1 MTKTKETGITLIA
14 LIITI
19 IVMLILVGVTVA
31 VALNG
36 GLFTTAKNATNK
48 YTVEKEKELITIG
61 YSEYQAKKYAT
72 VDKAETDLLA
82 KYFIG
87 KSESDIFDE
96 NYNFIN
102 DDIISDANTSVFVLG
117 QGIDFGNERYF
128 WRMLYKANIYR
139 CFLDSNEEKIESV
152 ELEST
157 QKDLKGNSKDL
168 ELLQKYFVNLD
179 VMDSNFIFI
188 PNETIPDA
196 DTSLIFVGYSIKIVD
211 DFYNGELVG
220 KTPEVD
226 GINVKYKN
234 YIYRITEN
242 EENSGLLVQLESE
255 FLNSNILEVQ
265 DANVDGNEDY
275 GWTITFD
282 GTGHV
287 YTLLPDGTILEPE
300 EPREKTDEE
309 KLVEKYF
316 LGENGEGI
324 DLTTI
329 MPDFLSNGDMTFAN
343 NEIIPDAS
351 SSMKIFNNEMIEL
364 QDENY
369 NTTGYKLYI
378 EYNRNI
384 YKATTIFNYEENML
398 KTEGIELIYAPT
410 GREGQTITYSYDGK
424 KEHEEEWTILYD
436 NGSTIEIVSPKTMG
450 DLTIGIADDMD
461 KTITSYNNAITDL
474 NKYCREQITNSNKIS
489 VRSVGSNST
498 NPLKENT
505 KSYTSKYLE
514 IAGYNNREIKSPDD
528 NWEQDVIRM
537 LYWRITKTSDAQSYW
552 LASRVASEFGAMT
565 PYEQIGLFKVNGTEG
580 NLENDYPLSMGYG
593 SYTGA
598 RVRTNPVRP
607 IVKIK
612 Q

>member
-1 MTKTKETGITLIA
+1 MKRTKENGITLIA

-19 IVMLILVGVTVA
+19 IIMLILVGVTVA

-61 YSEYQAKKYAT
+61 YSNYQMKKIAPG
-72 VDKAETDLLA
+72 DKTDLELLE
-82 KYFIG
+82 KYFLG
-87 KSESDIFDE
+87 KSITTLLDE
-96 NYNFIN
+96 DNKFIDN
-102 DDIISDANTSVFVLG
+102 EDVKDASSSLVLLG
-117 QGIDFGNERYF
+117 QGFDGNIGFARV
-128 WRMLYKANIYR
+128 LYNGNIYR
-139 CFLDSNEEKIESV
+139 SIFNNNDEVTRI

-168 ELLQKYFVNLD
+168 ELLQKYFLSEPNKSINDFV
-179 VMDSNFIFI
+179 DSNLKFVQNDII
-188 PNETIPDA
+188 SDA
-196 DTSLIFVGYSIKIVD
+196 DTSLIFIGYAID
-211 DFYNGELVG
+211 ANGIN
-220 KTPEVD
+220 
-226 GINVKYKN
+226 GINVQYKN
-234 YIYRITEN
+234 YIYKITVDNGETMIIQN
-242 EENSGLLVQLESE
+242 IETESIII
-255 FLNSNILEVQ
+255 NPNALEVQ
-265 DANVDGNEDY
+265 DANVEGNEDY
-275 GWTITFD
+275 GWTIIFD

-287 YTLLPDGTILEPE
+287 YTLLPDGTILEPT
-300 EPREKTDEE
+300 EPKEKTDDE

-316 LGENGEGI
+316 LGEKGEGI

-489 VRSVGSNST
+489 VRSVGSNPT

-528 NWEQDVIRM
+528 NWEQDIIRM
-537 LYWRITKTSDAQSYW
+537 MYWGVIKTTDAQSYW
-552 LASRVASEFGAMT
+552 LASRVTSEFGAMT

-598 RVRTNPVRP
+598 NARTNSVRP